1 MVIHMSTSQ
10 KATVQQLVQND
21 SHIPTL
27 DVPLHEPARDDIKLE
42 ALVGHMTDELQ
53 AIFQQ
58 HLYQTMV
65 KTLHQVVK
73 QESQKLSAKIL
84 DKLQQ
89 QLPEIIETGC
99 KANSHNNT
107 VK

>member
-1 MVIHMSTSQ
+1 MSTSQ
-10 KATVQQLVQND
+10 KATVQQLVQDD

-27 DVPLHEPARDDIKLE
+27 DIPLHAPDRDDIKLE
-42 ALVGHMTDELQ
+42 ALVGHMSDELQ

-58 HLYQTMV
+58 HLYQSMV

-99 KANSHNNT
+99 QSNAHIKT
-107 VK
+107 GK

>member
-1 MVIHMSTSQ
+1 MVIIMNTSQ
-10 KATVQQLVQND
+10 KATVQQLPQTDND
-21 SHIPTL
+21 IPTL
-27 DVPLHEPARDDIKLE
+27 DVPLHEPYRDDIKLE
-42 ALVGHMTDELQ
+42 VLVGHMADELQ

-58 HLYQTMV
+58 HLYQAMV

-73 QESQKLSAKIL
+73 QEGQKLSAKIL

-99 KANSHNNT
+99 QPHAHNN
-107 VK
+107 KAK

>member
-1 MVIHMSTSQ
+1 MNTSP
-10 KATVQQLVQND
+10 KATVQPLVQND

-27 DVPLHEPARDDIKLE
+27 DIPLHTPDRDDIKLE
-42 ALVGHMTDELQ
+42 AQVGHMADELQ

-99 KANSHNNT
+99 QSHAHYKT
-107 VK
+107 GK